1 MIFKDPRRQAIKA
14 IVVCIGL
21 VATLSWS
28 SEQQAR
34 LVIADAQGD
43 WGLLA
48 PYLHQARG
56 PGYVYTSF
64 IFDSLL
70 WKDDQGKIQPLL
82 ATDWFSDEEQ
92 RCYTF
97 TLNEEARWHD
107 GNSLDAEDVAFTF
120 RYIQQHPYRFVDI
133 QQVSSI
139 NTTSNQVEICLE
151 SPDPLFI
158 ERIASTLPI
167 MPQHIYAEI
176 DNPNHFSEPAALI
189 GSGPYQL
196 EQYQR
201 AQGFYQLRR
210 NEHWHLGLPR
220 YAEVVITRLSPQ
232 AAATAM
238 QRGEVDLMSITY
250 EFIDLFQ
257 SAGANLLETASN
269 HPYRLLFNHQQ
280 RFQSTILRQGMA
292 QAINRQQLIDLA
304 FHGNAQAARPAYHQ
318 QGSMEGLNPYS
329 FDLVAAKTTLQQAGW
344 HQDTQGRWL
353 DEQQQPIQLKLV
365 ASPNASQLVKVLAQQ
380 FNALGLELTIS
391 LLQDVALT
399 RAVQN
404 LDFDLALLSQSHQGD
419 PDRFRTLLTG
429 RHSRGD
435 NYTANQELIDVL
447 EQMQSSR
454 NVDARAALFLKAEQ
468 FYNADLP
475 SLPLVNPSNFT
486 AERLTTGAAY
496 TPEGIAM
503 GIPLAFNKF
512 SLFLSRPIP

>member
-1 MIFKDPRRQAIKA
+1 MMCKLPLGLVSKA
-14 IVVCIGL
+14 MVVCIGL
-21 VATLSWS
+21 VATLAWAT
-28 SEQQAR
+28 ENQER

-64 IFDSLL
+64 VFDSLL

-82 ATDWFSDEEQ
+82 ATDWFSDDEQ

-97 TLNEEARWHD
+97 TLNAQARWHD
-107 GNSLDAEDVAFTF
+107 GNQLDAEDVAFTF
-120 RYIQQHPYRFVDI
+120 NYIQQHPYRFVDTH
-133 QQVSSI
+133 QVSSI
-139 NTTSNQVEICLE
+139 NTTPGQIEICMD

-158 ERIASTLPI
+158 ERVASTLPI
-167 MPQHIYAEI
+167 MPQHIYAEV
-176 DNPNHFSEPAALI
+176 DNPDHFAQPAALI
-189 GSGPYQL
+189 GSGPYKL

-232 AAATAM
+232 AAAVAM
-238 QRGEVDLMSITY
+238 QQGDVDLMSITY

-280 RFQSTILRQGMA
+280 SLQSVRLRQGLA

-304 FHGNAQAARPAYHQ
+304 FHGNAQAARPAYRQ
-318 QGSMEGLNPYS
+318 QGSMVELNPYL
-329 FDLVAAKTTLQQAGW
+329 FDLDAARSALQQAGW
-344 HQDTQGRWL
+344 QQDSQGRWL

-365 ASPNASQLVKVLAQQ
+365 ASTNAAQLVKVLAQQ
-380 FNALGLELTIS
+380 FNALGLELTIR
-391 LLQDVALT
+391 LLQDVPLT
-399 RAVQN
+399 KAVQD

-435 NYTANQELIDVL
+435 NYIANHKLIELL
-447 EQMQSSR
+447 EQMQASQSAIDR
-454 NVDARAALFLKAEQ
+454 ESLFLKAEQ
-468 FYNADLP
+468 LYNADLP
-475 SLPLVNPSNFT
+475 SLPLVNPTNFT
-486 AERLTTGAAY
+486 AERITTGAAY

-512 SLFLSRPIP
+512 SLFLPQP